1 MLSLQGCHHRAAVT
15 EPQCPPP
22 TPPDTTGA
30 PIGSAF
36 HPALLG
42 VGRRALQPLGTP
54 TPRGV
59 LGLCAAPGV
68 GLSGWH
74 RGQQRLPW
82 GGGGGWL
89 AVVPWVVA
97 LSGAGGGGGLPVR
110 VTTVGTEGTP
120 VLCPEE
126 QCWGRAKGWGRG
138 LRCVASLRGQT
149 LCLLGGGCWAP
160 PPR

>member
-1 MLSLQGCHHRAAVT
+1 M
-15 EPQCPPP
+15 
-22 TPPDTTGA
+22 
-30 PIGSAF
+30 
-36 HPALLG
+36 
-42 VGRRALQPLGTP
+42 
-54 TPRGV
+54 
-59 LGLCAAPGV
+59 
-68 GLSGWH
+68 
-74 RGQQRLPW
+74 PW